1 MFRKLLVLVGAVCAL
16 ATLPASAQQGVARAP
31 LDLFVGYDTLREPDL
46 SPNGRYV
53 ALVRREPVG
62 DVLII
67 FDRQTRQSQAIQ
79 TARADQQMRID
90 FVSFKTDDRIVF
102 GFSQKVHV
110 IPAQGS
116 ARVGSRADDAFE
128 WVSRVYASDI
138 TGANRISLYD
148 PSTQSGLPR
157 WVNAQIADMLPRDDN
172 NVLMVAP
179 KAGGAE
185 LWRID
190 VRTGEHST
198 VDRGGLYTF
207 NWVVDS
213 EGVPVLRQ
221 DIIAN
226 GRGYAWS
233 RRGRGQNSWTE
244 IIRFR
249 GAEGANSGP
258 TFQGLGP
265 AVNPGQVFVLAR
277 RDGEDTSGLYVY
289 DAGTGQY
296 TETVQTNPEFDVSSA
311 IRDLDNNVILAACWW
326 GLRWECEP
334 KDQTFGRYWS
344 GIVQAL
350 GPNLNVR
357 LEARGGE
364 RGEQWLLRTNGPQD
378 LGTYR
383 IYNTETRQLATLF
396 TVRPTADPALLPTQR
411 VIEYT
416 ARDGTRLWGY
426 LWIPPGVTN
435 VRNLPTIVVPHGG
448 PEGRDVWGFDPF
460 AMTFASQGYAVF
472 QPNFRGGGGFG
483 RRFVEAGHRQ
493 WGLRMQDDVVDGARH
508 LIQQGIT
515 DANRICITGWS
526 YGGYVAM
533 TAAFQN
539 ADVFKC
545 SVAGAGV
552 SDMVAMQRW
561 VRAGPRDADVASGG
575 GQGSQ
580 SMSYRYWTEAMGDPD
595 SDRATMDAH
604 SAAQNAA
611 RVGMPLL
618 LIHGEEDETVPIEQ
632 SQLMVRAMERAGK
645 PVRLVELADT
655 NHYFRPDQ
663 AEAWRTVFTE
673 SLAFYQQNIGP
684 GVAPG
689 SQ

>member
-1 MFRKLLVLVGAVCAL
+1 MFRKLLVLIGAACAL
-16 ATLPASAQQGVARAP
+16 ATLPASAQQSVARAP

-46 SPNGRYV
+46 SPNGRYI

-110 IPAQGS
+110 VAATGS

-148 PSTQSGLPR
+148 PSSQSGLPR

-185 LWRID
+185 LWRIN
-190 VRTGEHST
+190 VRTGDHTT

-213 EGVPVLRQ
+213 EGIPVLRQ
-221 DIIAN
+221 DVIAN

-265 AVNPGQVFVLAR
+265 AVAPGQVFVLAR
-277 RDGEDTSGLYVY
+277 RDNDDTSGLYVY

-296 TETVQTNPEFDVSSA
+296 VETVETNPDFDVSSA
-311 IRDLDNNVILAACWW
+311 IRDLDNNKILAACWW
-326 GLRWECEP
+326 GHRWECDP
-334 KDQTFGRYWS
+334 KDETFGRYWV
-344 GIVQAL
+344 GVTRAL
-350 GPNLNVR
+350 GDQLNVR

-364 RGEQWLLRTNGPQD
+364 RGELWLLRTNGPQD

-383 IYNTETRQLATLF
+383 LYNIETRQLATLF
-396 TVRPTADPALLPTQR
+396 TVRPTADASLLPTQR
-411 VIEYT
+411 VVQYT
-416 ARDGTRLWGY
+416 ARDGTQLWGY

-435 VRNLPTIVVPHGG
+435 ATNLPTIVVPHGG

-493 WGLRMQDDVVDGARH
+493 WGLRMQDDVVDGARY

-515 DANRICITGWS
+515 DPNRICITGWS

-533 TAAFQN
+533 TASFQN

-595 SDRATMDAH
+595 TDRAMMDAH
-604 SAAQNAA
+604 SAAQNAD

-632 SQLMVRAMERAGK
+632 SQLMVRAMQRAGK
-645 PVRLVELADT
+645 QVRLVELPDT

-663 AEAWRTVFTE
+663 GDAWRTVFTE